1 MTETHA
7 TETYELHA
15 IRYGH
20 HDRNAAANFVGGDP
34 HDGPMPLDYF
44 VWAIVSS
51 KRTIIFDTGFDAR
64 VAEIRKRQLLR
75 PVGEG
80 LKMIGIDP
88 DKVENVILSHMH
100 FDHCGN
106 HDLFPRARY
115 HVQDVE
121 MAYCTGRCMCHA
133 YLRHPF
139 DYEDVANMIGKLYAG
154 RVQFHDGVSE
164 VAPNLTVHRVG
175 GHSRGLQVVRVLTK
189 RGWVVLGSDASHFY
203 ANFEEYRPFP
213 VLDSAADMLAS
224 YDRMRELASSLN
236 HIVPGHDPLVL
247 ERYPASLQGVSD
259 IVRLDL
265 EPRTS
270 RT

>member
-1 MTETHA
+1 MNDV
-7 TETYELHA
+7 YELYA

-20 HDRNAAANFVGGDP
+20 FHRTAAGNFVGGDP

-44 VWAIVSS
+44 VWAIVGE
-51 KRTIIFDTGFDAR
+51 KRTFVFDTGFDEK
-64 VAEIRKRQLLR
+64 VAVTRGRELLR

-80 LKMIGIDP
+80 LKMIGVDP
-88 DKVENVILSHMH
+88 DTVEDVILSHMH

-106 HDLFPRARY
+106 HDLFPKARY

-139 DYEDVANMIGKLYAG
+139 DYEDVASMIAKLYAD
-154 RVQFHDGVSE
+154 RVAFHDGVSE
-164 VAPNLTVHRVG
+164 IAPNLTVHRVG
-175 GHSRGLQVVRVLTK
+175 GHSKGLQVVRVLTK

-203 ANFEEYRPFP
+203 ANFEQYRPFP
-213 VLDSAADMLAS
+213 VLESASDMLEG
-224 YDRMRELASSLN
+224 YDTMRRLASSLQ

-247 ERYPASLQGVSD
+247 ERYPAALDGVHD

-265 EPRTS
+265 EPLKTS
-270 RT
+270 S